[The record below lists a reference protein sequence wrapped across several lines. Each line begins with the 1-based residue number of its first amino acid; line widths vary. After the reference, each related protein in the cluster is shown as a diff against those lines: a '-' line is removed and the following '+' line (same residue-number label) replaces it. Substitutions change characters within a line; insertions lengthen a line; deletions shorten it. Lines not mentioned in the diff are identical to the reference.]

1 MVGKKVFSQAGEY
14 LAEFLTQRAEEDSQ
28 SQKVDIINIK
38 LDEILNESSVNSS
51 DEDKYLNIFQMSKEE
66 TMTYIKESLTEQLS
80 LSTITNGIRDIPV
93 DEMVQT
99 IYNKLQY
106 TDAKTSAQFKSII
119 GFLSV
124 KFADIIKT
132 VGSNYRQTNYNIT
145 QLNNKVSE
153 QVYKALDYYIGGPED
168 KKRVYYKF
176 VGNRLMVADGL
187 DAAQQFIEVL
197 RTNTVAQ
204 GGQAVASDSIM
215 IGGATEDKIKKIFL
229 NKETTIN
236 GNLNM
241 TNGEI
246 NGVVVA
252 ARYNDLAELYTAP
265 NIKDIS
271 AGLLMMINPDD
282 SDDACQLIP
291 HDGTN
296 SIIGI
301 ISSTPGFILNTQLT
315 ENSVNDPNKL
325 IKQIVP
331 IALTGQVPIQMSCK
345 TKKGDYIYQDNLNI
359 GKCIAISFDNREVF
373 ELASGLKPIAIALET
388 NSIDYDFVLNNK
400 VLCKLI

>member
-1 MVGKKVFSQAGEY
+1 MVGKKVFTQAGEY
-14 LAEFLTQRAEEDSQ
+14 LAEFL
-28 SQKVDIINIK
+28 SQKVHSDNVNLKVTSIETK
-38 LDEILNESSVNSS
+38 LDEILKTTTSLS

-145 QLNNKVSE
+145 QLNEKVSE

-187 DAAQQFIEVL
+187 GAAQQFIEVL

-204 GGQAVASDSIM
+204 GGQAVVSDSIM

-296 SIIGI
+296 AIIGV

-315 ENSVNDPNKL
+315 ENSVKDPNKL
-325 IKQIVP
+325 IIP

>member
-1 MVGKKVFSQAGEY
+1 MVGKKVFTQAGEY
-14 LAEFLTQRAEEDSQ
+14 LAEFL
-28 SQKVDIINIK
+28 SQKVHSDNNNLKVTSIETK
-38 LDEILNESSVNSS
+38 LDEILKTTTSLS

-187 DAAQQFIEVL
+187 GAAQQFIEVL

-265 NIKDIS
+265 NTKDIS
-271 AGLLMMINPDD
+271 VGLLMMINPDD

-296 SIIGI
+296 AIIGV

-325 IKQIVP
+325 IIP

-345 TKKGDYIYQDNLNI
+345 TKKGDYIYQDNLNV

>member
-1 MVGKKVFSQAGEY
+1 MVGKKVFTQAGEY
-14 LAEFLTQRAEEDSQ
+14 LAEFL
-28 SQKVDIINIK
+28 SQKVHSDNNNLKVTSIETK
-38 LDEILNESSVNSS
+38 LDEILKTTTSLS

-187 DAAQQFIEVL
+187 GAAQQFIEVL
-197 RTNTVAQ
+197 RTNTVSQ

-265 NIKDIS
+265 NTKDIS
-271 AGLLMMINPDD
+271 VGLLMMINPDD

-296 SIIGI
+296 AIIGV

-325 IKQIVP
+325 IIP

-345 TKKGDYIYQDNLNI
+345 TKKGDYIYQDNLNV

>member
-1 MVGKKVFSQAGEY
+1 MVGKKVFTQAGEY
-14 LAEFLTQRAEEDSQ
+14 LAEFL
-28 SQKVDIINIK
+28 SQKTQSDNNNLKVTSIETK
-38 LDEILNESSVNSS
+38 LDEILKTTTSLS

-145 QLNNKVSE
+145 QLNEKVSE

-187 DAAQQFIEVL
+187 GAAQQFIEVL

-252 ARYNDLAELYTAP
+252 ARYNDLAELYTTP
-265 NIKDIS
+265 NTKDIS

-296 SIIGI
+296 AIIGV

-315 ENSVNDPNKL
+315 ENSVKDPNKL
-325 IKQIVP
+325 IIP